1 MLWARSDDWN
11 TNKFVFK
18 LDLYLFCLLV
28 YLKHSGDVLRKNYKC
43 QSCIH
48 PRISKP
54 EEIPPFDV
62 RRHLVPNIHGIVIYI
77 YIYLI
82 LYSARRWFYCRNV
95 SLMVNYKVAYRFDL
109 YLFYLLV
116 KENMYAFFWV
126 IPRRLNFICQ
136 RFGTLCPVFIGR

>member
-1 MLWARSDDWN
+1 M
-11 TNKFVFK
+11 FK

-77 YIYLI
+77 YIYI
-82 LYSARRWFYCRNV
+82 YISDFV
-95 SLMVNYKVAYRFDL
+95 FSQKMVLLPKRVAD
-109 YLFYLLV
+109 
-116 KENMYAFFWV
+116 
-126 IPRRLNFICQ
+126 
-136 RFGTLCPVFIGR
+136 G